1 MAKCWIVFLKGA
13 FAHFLQDLGIKIC
26 NEESFEVQPKK
37 KRKKI
42 YSNYILNSTLVV
54 STMRLRVLSNSLVI
68 MVSFVISHVCD
79 LNPTSP
85 SSLSTY

>member
-37 KRKKI
+37 N
-42 YSNYILNSTLVV
+42 SNYILNSTLVV

>member
-37 KRKKI
+37 N
-42 YSNYILNSTLVV
+42 SNYILNSTLVV

-79 LNPTSP
+79 LNSTSP

>member
-1 MAKCWIVFLKGA
+1 MAKCWIVFLKWA

-37 KRKKI
+37 N
-42 YSNYILNSTLVV
+42 SNYILNLTLVV

>member
-26 NEESFEVQPKK
+26 NKESFEVQPKK
-37 KRKKI
+37 N
-42 YSNYILNSTLVV
+42 SNYILNLTLVV

>member
-37 KRKKI
+37 N
-42 YSNYILNSTLVV
+42 SNYILNLTLVV

-79 LNPTSP
+79 LNPTFP

>member
-37 KRKKI
+37 N
-42 YSNYILNSTLVV
+42 SNYILNLTLVV

>member
-37 KRKKI
+37 N
-42 YSNYILNSTLVV
+42 SNYILNSTLVV

-85 SSLSTY
+85 FSLSTY